1 MGLACFR
8 ALASPRLGIQA
19 WRPPFR
25 DWPAVKTSI
34 TTQTLMR
41 CAVRPRYCAP
51 HFACAHC
58 LLSYRRAGAGGL
70 RDKSARLV
78 HAADWFVRLNRSANR
93 PARLM
98 STASL
103 REWSARQARAAASSR
118 GEPARPLRAASCR
131 RQESC
136 GYAHDAPST
145 YAQNRAESA
154 RSTPCR
160 AGYPAGTAA
169 PPRGPAHRAHKCSR
183 HRAQTA

>member
-25 DWPAVKTSI
+25 DWPTVKTSI

-70 RDKSARLV
+70 RDKSARLM
-78 HAADWFVRLNRSANR
+78 SA
-93 PARLM
+93 
-98 STASL
+98 ASL
-103 REWSARQARAAASSR
+103 RGKRAAASSR
-118 GEPARPLRAASCR
+118 GETTRPLRAASCR

-183 HRAQTA
+183 RRDQTA